1 MSGFQGARVVL
12 FESRLAQAMA
22 KSVASHGG
30 VPVNAPSMR
39 EVPLEHNH
47 DALAFAQTLLAGEV
61 DIMICMTGV
70 GTRFL
75 LEVLAT
81 RHPIER
87 IIQALSRLTVVA
99 RGPKPIRVL
108 NEYKIPITI
117 SVPEPNTWQELVQA
131 LDDDSRSLTLDGR
144 TVAIQEYGISNER
157 LIDALKQRRAK
168 VIQVPVY
175 RWALPE
181 DTRPLR
187 EAIQQ
192 VIDGTVQV
200 ALFTNAAQI
209 AHAIRVA
216 AEQGSERPF
225 REALKRV
232 VVASVGPLTSESLG
246 HYGIAVDFEPSHP
259 KMGPLI
265 DELSNTVGALLHAK
279 AAPSRVHAR
288 PTHPEGP
295 DAKQLRQQS
304 VFLKACR
311 REPVPFTPVWL
322 MRQAGRYM
330 KEYRDIRNAV
340 PFLELC
346 KRKELVAELTVMA
359 VEKIKADAAII
370 FSDLLV
376 VVEPLGLQ
384 LDYTAEEGPVITGS
398 VATGRDID
406 RLHELEPAE
415 SLAFV
420 FEGVRLTRATLDP
433 AIPLIGFSGA
443 PFTLASYLIEGGTS
457 RSFLNTKRLMYADAG
472 AWHALMEKISRGLV
486 KYLNGQIA
494 AGVDA
499 VQLFD
504 SWVGCLGPQEY
515 REFVLPHTRAVIRG
529 LTPQVAVIHFGT
541 GTTAFLADM
550 REAGGDV
557 IGVDFRVELDQAW
570 KTIGYEVGIQGNLDP
585 AVLCSTREEIRK
597 RVARILAQADGRPG
611 HIFNLGHGVLPT
623 TPVEHVIGMIEDV
636 HELSRRS

>member
-1 MSGFQGARVVL
+1 
-12 FESRLAQAMA
+12 
-22 KSVASHGG
+22 
-30 VPVNAPSMR
+30 
-39 EVPLEHNH
+39 
-47 DALAFAQTLLAGEV
+47 
-61 DIMICMTGV
+61 
-70 GTRFL
+70 
-75 LEVLAT
+75 
-81 RHPIER
+81 
-87 IIQALSRLTVVA
+87 
-99 RGPKPIRVL
+99 
-108 NEYKIPITI
+108 
-117 SVPEPNTWQELVQA
+117 VQP
-131 LDDDSRSLTLDGR
+131 R
-144 TVAIQEYGISNER
+144 
-157 LIDALKQRRAK
+157 IDAPQTRA
-168 VIQVPVY
+168 
-175 RWALPE
+175 
-181 DTRPLR
+181 LR
-187 EAIQQ
+187 
-192 VIDGTVQV
+192 
-200 ALFTNAAQI
+200 
-209 AHAIRVA
+209 H
-216 AEQGSERPF
+216 
-225 REALKRV
+225 
-232 VVASVGPLTSESLG
+232 ESL
-246 HYGIAVDFEPSHP
+246 
-259 KMGPLI
+259 
-265 DELSNTVGALLHAK
+265 
-279 AAPSRVHAR
+279 
-288 PTHPEGP
+288 
-295 DAKQLRQQS
+295 
-304 VFLKACR
+304 FLKACR
-311 REPVPFTPVWL
+311 REPTPVTPVWL
-322 MRQAGRYM
+322 MRQAGRYL

-457 RSFLNTKRLMYADAG
+457 RSFLNTKRLMYTDAG
-472 AWHALMEKISRGLV
+472 AWHALMEKMSRGLV

-494 AGVDA
+494 AGADA

-515 REFVLPHTRAVIRG
+515 REFVLPHTRAVIHG
-529 LTPQVAVIHFGT
+529 VTPNVPVIHFGT
-541 GTTAFLADM
+541 GTAAFLSQM

-557 IGVDFRVELDQAW
+557 IGVDFRVDLDEAW
-570 KTIGYEVGIQGNLDP
+570 KRIGYEVGIQGNLDP

-623 TPVEHVIGMIEDV
+623 TPVEHVIGLIEDV
-636 HELSRRS
+636 HELSRGAK